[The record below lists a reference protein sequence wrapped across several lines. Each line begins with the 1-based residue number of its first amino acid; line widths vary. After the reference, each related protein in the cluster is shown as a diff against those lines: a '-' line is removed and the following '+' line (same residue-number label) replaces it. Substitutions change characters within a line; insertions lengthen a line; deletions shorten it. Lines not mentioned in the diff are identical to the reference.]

1 MMYSLSDIAQIQT
14 EVVGGLLKYQ
24 NWKGPTSNWS
34 QTSNPA
40 KFLPFHFVKDEL
52 TWNTFDRN
60 FPRALAAEAGQAGV
74 DFPDL
79 SLLPLDQLLQ
89 DLLLLSHDRAELGVD
104 DLRVELAA
112 HQGRAVVVLDV
123 AVVDGLG
130 QLDVLAEALLLE
142 VADGELIS
150 EGEEVENTVS
160 NMIILKKES
169 QKC

>member
-1 MMYSLSDIAQIQT
+1 M
-14 EVVGGLLKYQ
+14 
-24 NWKGPTSNWS
+24 
-34 QTSNPA
+34 
-40 KFLPFHFVKDEL
+40 
-52 TWNTFDRN
+52 
-60 FPRALAAEAGQAGV
+60 

-142 VADGELIS
+142 VADGELVG
-150 EGEEVENTVS
+150 EREEVKDPVS
-160 NMIILKKES
+160 DVIILKKEES